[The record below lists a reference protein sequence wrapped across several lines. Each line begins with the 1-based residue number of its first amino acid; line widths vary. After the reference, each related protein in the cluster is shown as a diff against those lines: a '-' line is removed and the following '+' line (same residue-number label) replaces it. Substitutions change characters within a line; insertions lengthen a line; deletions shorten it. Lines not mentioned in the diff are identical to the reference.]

1 MPDCTTTT
9 FTPCEARRLSRLLAG
24 MAKGGEACQGSAHS
38 GATRDL
44 IARAIA
50 AGLVGE
56 SAGTLHPRPEARSFL
71 RRIFSADGEDGFA
84 RQHGEHKTVEIAE
97 PQGRKVVRRNLDE
110 SPLASLSRL
119 KGRDG
124 TAFLPGEARD
134 AGERLA
140 SDFNRGQLQ
149 PRLTMSFEPRLAERV
164 KGAPGGQADLCG
176 SALAARQRFNR
187 AVESM
192 GPELAGVAIDVCCFA
207 KGLETVERER
217 QWPVRSAKLMLR
229 AALMTLARHYDPPRK
244 QKGTPT
250 RHWGTDDFRPVL

>member
-1 MPDCTTTT
+1 MPDCATTT
-9 FTPCEARRLSRLLAG
+9 FTPSEARRLSRLLAS
-24 MAKGGEACQGSAHS
+24 MAKGGEACQLATHS
-38 GATRDL
+38 GAAHDL
-44 IARAIA
+44 LARAIA

-56 SAGTLHPRPEARSFL
+56 RAGTLHQRPEARSFL

-84 RQHGEHKTVEIAE
+84 RQHGEHETVEMAE
-97 PQGRKVVRRNLDE
+97 PKGCKVVRRNLDE

-124 TAFLPGEARD
+124 AAFLPSEARE

-244 QKGTPT
+244 PKGMPT

>member
-24 MAKGGEACQGSAHS
+24 MAKGGEPCELSAHT
-38 GATRDL
+38 GAARDL
-44 IARAIA
+44 IRRAIA

-84 RQHGEHKTVEIAE
+84 RQHGEHETVEIAE

-119 KGRDG
+119 KDRDG
-124 TAFLPGEARD
+124 AAFLPGAARE

-149 PRLTMSFEPRLAERV
+149 PHLTMSFEPRLAERV
-164 KGAPGGQADLCG
+164 KGAPGGQVDLCG

-244 QKGTPT
+244 QKDMPT